1 MLTSFH
7 FGGGSNSWRLV
18 IFLLVLAILSPLGII
33 LPEVFKAGDAW
44 GEWGLETIQE
54 MLGFV
59 PEGLK
64 RLADLWKAP
73 VPDYNL
79 GGEGSPLVVQ
89 VLSYIL
95 SALIGIGLVGGVIF
109 IVVRLQQLLLAPPK
123 NRRLK

>member
-7 FGGGSNSWRLV
+7 KRLV
-18 IFLLVLAILSPLGII
+18 IFLLALALLSPLGIV

-44 GEWGLETIQE
+44 GEWGLDTIKE

-59 PEGLK
+59 PEGMK
-64 RLADLWKAP
+64 RLSEIWRAP

-79 GGEGSPLVVQ
+79 GGEESPLIVQ

-109 IVVRLQQLLLAPPK
+109 IVGRLQQ